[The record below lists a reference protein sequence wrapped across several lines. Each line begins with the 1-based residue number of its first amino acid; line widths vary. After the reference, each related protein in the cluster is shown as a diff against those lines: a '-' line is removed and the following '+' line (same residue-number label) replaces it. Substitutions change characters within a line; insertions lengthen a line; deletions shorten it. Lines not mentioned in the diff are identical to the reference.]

1 MPVDVSEDVIVEDM
15 VLVIDEV
22 TVDVGVL
29 D

>member
-1 MPVDVSEDVIVEDM
+1 MPVDVSEDVIVDDM
-15 VLVIDEV
+15 VLVMDEV